1 MFGLHKITEKT
12 LEFSV
17 NTFFFFGL
25 HLICLPEKSLGRGS
39 SPQLKIGQ
47 NWGNITN
54 YPPQRSTKI
63 GTPAGKAL
71 VEIYCAAVKISQ
83 ILL

>member
-1 MFGLHKITEKT
+1 M
-12 LEFSV
+12 
-17 NTFFFFGL
+17 
-25 HLICLPEKSLGRGS
+25 
-39 SPQLKIGQ
+39 LKIGQ

-54 YPPQRSTKI
+54 YPPPQRLTKI

-71 VEIYCAAVKISQ
+71 VEIYCDAVKISQ

>member
-1 MFGLHKITEKT
+1 M
-12 LEFSV
+12 
-17 NTFFFFGL
+17 
-25 HLICLPEKSLGRGS
+25 
-39 SPQLKIGQ
+39 LKIGQ

-71 VEIYCAAVKISQ
+71 VEIYCDAVKISQ